1 MSSESSVSSDVAH
14 RQSEPQTTTAGSA
27 EPSRFVDVAEQK
39 RLNDAREA
47 GIPWK
52 KWGPYL
58 SERQWGTVRE
68 DYSQDGNAWDYFT
81 HDQSRSRAYRWG
93 EDGLGGISDD
103 EQRLCFALAL
113 WNERD
118 PILKERLFG
127 LTNSEGNH
135 GEDVKEYY
143 FYLDSTPTHSYMKY
157 LYKYPQSEFPYQDL
171 VDTNRRRSKEEF
183 EYELLDT
190 GVFEEDRYFDVF
202 VEYAKGGPDDIL
214 IRITAHNHGPEAAR
228 LHLLPTLWFRN
239 TWSWK
244 EGVPKPSLREA
255 EGAIRASHPE
265 LGDYTLYCDG
275 APELLFTENE
285 SNLQRL
291 WGQPNASPWVKDAFH
306 QYVVSGDGEAINPVK
321 TGTKAAARYVLEVPA
336 GASSAVRL
344 RLTLATPA
352 DAPHAPFGDGFE
364 ATFAARLADAAEF
377 YDRITPPSLSEDERR
392 VHRQALAG
400 MLWGKQYYL
409 FDVDRWLKEH
419 EAHPL
424 VGAGK
429 KGVRNA
435 EWFHMLNGDVISMP
449 DKWEYPWYAAWDL
462 AFHTVA
468 LALVDFDF
476 AKEQLLMMLRSLY
489 FHPNGQIPAYE
500 WNFSDVNPP
509 VHAWA
514 TLFLYNVERN
524 LGREDIE
531 FLQRSFH
538 GLTLNFNWWVN
549 RKDPQGRNVFAGGFL
564 GLDNIGVFDRSA
576 PLPTGGS
583 LEQADGTAWMAFYCQ
598 NMIEMALILADHDP
612 QYEEYAFNFL
622 QHFFWIAYAMDRIGD
637 NRDEMWDET
646 DGFYYDVLRLPDGS
660 AARLKVR
667 SMVGLLPLCA
677 STIFEPEAVTTH
689 PRLMELIALFRER
702 YPEVVAQVAPS
713 AEGYIGY
720 GGRRL
725 LSPLSEKRLERILGY
740 LLDENEFLSPCG
752 IRSLS
757 RYHQDHPFVFDVGGQ
772 TLSVSYLPA
781 ESNTGMFGGN
791 SNWRG
796 PVWMPVN
803 GLIVR
808 GLLNLY
814 AFYGDDFTVEC
825 PTGSG
830 NRMTLFG
837 VAQEISR
844 RLASIFLRDGSGRRP
859 VYGGNAKFQEDPH
872 WRDLILFYE
881 YFHGDN
887 GAGLGASHQTGWTG
901 IIARLLDLFG
911 RVDAAEELM
920 TPKERLE
927 ARLVREQVG
936 GKK

>member
-1 MSSESSVSSDVAH
+1 MPSD
-14 RQSEPQTTTAGSA
+14 QSKSRATSRPRDGQKATKAGST
-27 EPSRFVDVAEQK
+27 ESPHFVDVTEQK

-68 DYSQDGNAWDYFT
+68 DYSQDGNAWAYFS

-103 EQRLCFALAL
+103 QQRLCFALVL

-127 LTNSEGNH
+127 VTNSEGNH

-143 FYLDSTPTHSYMKY
+143 YYIDSTPTHSYMKF
-157 LYKYPQSEFPYQDL
+157 LYKYPQREFPYQDL
-171 VDTNRRRSKEEF
+171 VETNQRRSREEF
-183 EYELLDT
+183 EYELINT
-190 GVFEEDRYFDVF
+190 GIFDDNRYFDVF
-202 VEYAKGGPDDIL
+202 LEYAKENPNDIL
-214 IRITAHNHGPEAAR
+214 IRITVHNRGSQAAR
-228 LHLLPTLWFRN
+228 LQVLPTLWFRN

-244 EGVPKPSLREA
+244 AGKSKPSLSKTA
-255 EGAIRASHPE
+255 GGIHASHPE
-265 LGDYTLYCDG
+265 VGEYILSCEG

-285 SNLQRL
+285 SNAQRL

-306 QYVVSGDGEAINPVK
+306 QYVISGNTEAINPAQV
-321 TGTKAAARYVLEVPA
+321 GTKAAARYILDIPA
-336 GASSAVRL
+336 GDSSVVRL
-344 RLTLATPA
+344 RLSDTPPA
-352 DAPHAPFGDGFE
+352 DPFGAGFD
-364 ATFAARLADAAEF
+364 AILAARLDDADEF

-400 MLWGKQYYL
+400 MLWSKQYYL
-409 FDVDRWLKEH
+409 FDVDTWLKEH
-419 EAHPL
+419 EGHPL
-424 VGAGK
+424 LGGTRRN
-429 KGVRNA
+429 VRNS
-435 EWFHMLNGDVISMP
+435 EWFHMFNGDVISMP

-462 AFHTVA
+462 AFHTIA
-468 LALVDFDF
+468 LALVDFDY
-476 AKEQLLMMLRSLY
+476 AKEQLLLMLRSLY

-514 TLFLYNVERN
+514 TIYLYKVERD
-524 LGREDIE
+524 LGREDIA
-531 FLQRSFH
+531 FLERSFQ
-538 GLTLNFNWWVN
+538 GLMLNFNWWVN

-583 LEQADGTAWMAFYCQ
+583 LEQADGTAWMAFFCQ
-598 NMIEMALILADHDP
+598 NMIEIALILADHDP
-612 QYEEYAFNFL
+612 QYEEYAFTFV
-622 QHFFWIAYAMDRIGD
+622 QHFMWIAYAMDRIGEHQ
-637 NRDEMWDET
+637 DEMWDED

-660 AARLKVR
+660 ATRLKVR

-677 STIFEPEAVTTH
+677 STIFEASTVTKH
-689 PRLMELIALFRER
+689 PRLMELIALFDER
-702 YPEVVAQVAPS
+702 YPEVVAQVAPTK
-713 AEGYIGY
+713 EGYIGY

-725 LSPLSEKRLERILGY
+725 LSPLSKKRLERVLGY
-740 LLDENEFLSPCG
+740 LLDENEFLSPYG

-757 RYHQDHPFVFDVGGQ
+757 RYHQDHPFVFNIGEHAY
-772 TLSVSYLPA
+772 SVSYLPA

-796 PVWMPVN
+796 PVWMPIN
-803 GLIVR
+803 ALIVR

-814 AFYGDDFTVEC
+814 EFYGDDFTVEC

-837 VAQEISR
+837 VAGEITR
-844 RLASIFLRDGSGRRP
+844 RLAGIFLRDGSGRRP
-859 VYGGNAKFQEDPH
+859 VYGGTPKFQEDPY

-901 IIARLLDLFG
+901 VIARLLDVAG
-911 RVDAAEELM
+911 RIDATDYLM
-920 TPKERLE
+920 TPLERLE

-936 GKK
+936 GKD